1 MRLSRMW
8 GAVLALVVT
17 LWSGMAAAAA
27 DDKTAADDK
36 GGQPK
41 AVDIIFEH
49 KHLSNVDQGKQI
61 EYRFNRTVS
70 NPDLL
75 GQPFSDDI
83 TIKVVA
89 VKPTG
94 RKDVNLQ
101 IYTGDRARDLQQ
113 LPNLSV
119 NPVFQVYFSQA
130 VSTFSMLSGAKI
142 PYLTR
147 IFSLGFRDKA
157 QIEPIKVDYKGKKI
171 DAYRITMAP
180 YLGDVNE
187 SKMQGWEDA
196 EYSLVVSEQVP
207 GEIIDLIAKYKN
219 KYPGDLRLVERIT
232 LDGVTGLEDVK

>member
-8 GAVLALVVT
+8 GALLALAVT

-113 LPNLSV
+113 LPNLTV
-119 NPVFQVYFSQA
+119 NPVFQVYFAQA

-157 QIEPIKVDYKGKKI
+157 KIEPIKVDYMGKKI